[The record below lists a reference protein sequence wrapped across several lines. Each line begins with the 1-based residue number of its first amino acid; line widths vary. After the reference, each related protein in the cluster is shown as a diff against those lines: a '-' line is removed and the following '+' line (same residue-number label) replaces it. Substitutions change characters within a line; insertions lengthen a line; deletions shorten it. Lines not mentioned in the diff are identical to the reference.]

1 MGIVIVVLKGR
12 VTSKLSASNFPWV
25 TRAVIYTEATA
36 DDQLKRD
43 KQIASTFV
51 IADRLMFTSNTRDSI
66 SVATDPFPGSGTKVF
81 MEAMS
86 WEWRTKS
93 PRVPAT
99 ANIETRSEWFVVGSM
114 AKTKARK
121 TK

>member
-86 WEWRTKS
+86 REWRTKS